1 MPESWVTRQKR
12 WRFNLF
18 YAFVAGGARITYIAG
33 DWREVRLEIPLS
45 WRTCNY
51 VGTIFGGA
59 MYAAVDPV
67 YMVMLIHSLGPEYVV
82 WDRAATIYFRKP
94 GRSKLYA
101 EFTLEEAELE
111 TIRRETA
118 EKASVDRVYLVE
130 LKDAE
135 GTVCASIEK
144 TLYIRREDAARN

>member
-1 MPESWVTRQKR
+1 MPESWATRRLR

-18 YAFVAGGARITYIAG
+18 YALAAGGARLTYIAD
-33 DWREVRLEIPLS
+33 DWREARVEVPLH
-45 WRTCNY
+45 WRTRNY

-67 YMVMLIHSLGPEYVV
+67 YMVMLIHCLGPEFIV
-82 WDRAATIYFRKP
+82 WDKAATIRFRKP
-94 GRSKLYA
+94 GRSTLRA
-101 EFTLEEAELE
+101 EFRLEDAELE

-118 EKASVDRVYLVE
+118 EKTSIDRVYQVE

-135 GTVCASIEK
+135 GIVCAEVEK
-144 TLYIRREDAARN
+144 TLYIRRRKAAQT